1 MTISLKI
8 LRLWAR
14 VARSLYQSDPTTKT
28 QHMPAQVLA
37 DLTREVEEMTTVAE
51 SAAALINGFKERTQA
66 AVDKALQNGATAAEL
81 APVTELVKSLDTQG
95 TKLADAVKANTDA
108 ENEEPPA
115 EEPTTGEE
123 PA

>member
-14 VARSLYQSDPTTKT
+14 VARSLYQSDPITKT

-37 DLTREVEEMTTVAE
+37 DLTREVEEMTTFAE

-108 ENEEPPA
+108 EDEEPPT
-115 EEPTTGEE
+115 EEPPTGE